1 MTINPA
7 HALSPKE
14 SRGTSIS
21 LSWGLVQIPVRLFLQ
36 SDEGSSVPPRS
47 KFTADNHPIGNRAYD
62 KTTGANYDGDTT
74 MKVQVGAEWV
84 ELTDDEIAAHS
95 TLTKGIAEIEA
106 FIPTAAIGELYH
118 IEKVQAWQPDR
129 MKVGKT
135 SITNPAAAKASA
147 LLRAAMAD
155 QDVAALVLVPS
166 KSGGKYHALMPDGRA
181 FTLSFADQVRPMAD
195 AVADVEVSEGE
206 MALAAKLIEGI
217 GISEPVLVDSA
228 GDLLRTYL
236 AAKATG
242 VVAPVVAAP
251 VEAPQIDL
259 MAALAASLEAAA
271 PKKAV
276 KKAPAVKAPAKKK
289 VA

>member
-1 MTINPA
+1 MTIHPD

-21 LSWGLVQIPVRLFLQ
+21 LSWGLVQIPVRLFLM

-47 KFTADNHPIGNRAYD
+47 KFTADGHPIGNRNYD
-62 KTTGANYDGDTT
+62 KDTGETYVGTAT
-74 MKVQVGAEWV
+74 MKVQYGPEWI

-118 IEKVQAWQPDR
+118 VEKVQAWQPDR

-135 SITNPAAAKASA
+135 SVINPAAAKASA
-147 LLRAAMAD
+147 LLRAAMAE

-166 KSGGKYHALMPDGRA
+166 KSGGKYVALMPDGRA

-195 AVADVEVSEGE
+195 AVVDVDVSEGE
-206 MALAAKLIEGI
+206 MALATKLIEGI

-236 AAKATG
+236 AGKATG
-242 VVAPVVAAP
+242 VVVPAVVAPVVP
-251 VEAPQIDL
+251 EVDL
-259 MAALAASLEAAA
+259 MAALAASLEAA

-276 KKAPAVKAPAKKK
+276 KKAPAKKAAAKK
-289 VA
+289 ASAA